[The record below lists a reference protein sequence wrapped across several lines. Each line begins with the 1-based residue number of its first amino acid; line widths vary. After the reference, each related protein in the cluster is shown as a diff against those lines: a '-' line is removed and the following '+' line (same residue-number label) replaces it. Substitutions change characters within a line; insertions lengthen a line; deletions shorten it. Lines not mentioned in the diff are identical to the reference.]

1 MLFNPHVRPQASQL
15 LSKSTPRSG
24 KQQTQ
29 QQTLAVKAI
38 LRRVGL
44 RPTRQRIALGT
55 MLFTEK
61 HRHVTPDML
70 NEEALLLG
78 EKLSVA
84 TVYNTLNQFA
94 DAGLIRKISIN
105 SERTY
110 FDTDTGDH
118 AHFYICEQ
126 EQIIDIPPGDI
137 GIGPLPAPPAGYKIS
152 KVDVLVHL
160 VPETERS

>member
-1 MLFNPHVRPQASQL
+1 MLLNPYVGPQAPQL

-24 KQQTQ
+24 KQQA
-29 QQTLAVKAI
+29 LAVKAT

-44 RPTRQRIALGT
+44 RPTRQRIALGS
-55 MLFTEK
+55 MLFTNK

-70 NEEALLLG
+70 NVEALLLG

-94 DAGLIRKISIN
+94 DAGLIRKICIHG
-105 SERTY
+105 ERTY

-118 AHFYICEQ
+118 AHFYIADQ
-126 EQIIDIPPGDI
+126 EQIIDIAHGDI
-137 GIGPLPAPPAGYKIS
+137 GVGPLPAPPEGYRIG
-152 KVDVLVHL
+152 KVDILIHL
-160 VPETERS
+160 ERI